1 MTLCRSDEGAS
12 VQMFRWQ
19 DRLLSGVLSR
29 PTSARHHCLELLVG
43 DTIPVLYRYWK
54 APSVMPVHAV
64 EIPSRSVTV
73 AILAGGMSTRFGSD
87 KALAIV
93 PGGTTTFLGRAV
105 SMGNAVADRVLIIAS
120 DRPAYAQYGAELVPD
135 GFPGEGPAGAV
146 VTALNATHTAYLVV
160 LACDQPMIAQRDL
173 RALLV
178 VLQTRSAAA
187 FSDDG
192 NSIQPLP
199 CAFDVAQCREIA
211 NDAFATGTRSLS
223 ALLASCNVGAIDF
236 ADSVDALNR
245 LFDVDTPEDHGRV
258 AERLHGRREDES
270 Q

>member
-1 MTLCRSDEGAS
+1 
-12 VQMFRWQ
+12 
-19 DRLLSGVLSR
+19 
-29 PTSARHHCLELLVG
+29 
-43 DTIPVLYRYWK
+43 
-54 APSVMPVHAV
+54 MPVHAV
-64 EIPSRSVTV
+64 EISSRSVTV

-93 PGGTTTFLGRAV
+93 PGGTGTFLGRAV

-120 DRPAYAQYGAELVPD
+120 DRPTYAQYGAELVPD

-146 VTALNATHTAYLVV
+146 VTALNATHTTYLVV
-160 LACDQPMIAQRDL
+160 LSCDQPMIARRDL

-178 VLQTRSAAA
+178 ALQTRSAAA

-199 CAFDVAQCREIA
+199 CAFDVARCREIA

-223 ALLASCNVGAIDF
+223 ALLTSCKVGLIDF
-236 ADSVDALNR
+236 ADSGDALNR
-245 LFDVDTPEDHGRV
+245 MFDVDTPEDHERV
-258 AERLHGRREDES
+258 SERIYRRCEDES